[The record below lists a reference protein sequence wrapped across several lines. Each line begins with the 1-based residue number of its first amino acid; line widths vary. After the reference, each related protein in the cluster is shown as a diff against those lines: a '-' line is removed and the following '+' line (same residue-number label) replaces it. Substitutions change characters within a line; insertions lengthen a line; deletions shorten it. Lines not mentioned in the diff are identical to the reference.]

1 MSVSESWQNREV
13 SKTTFW
19 ELGLGVLIFAVIF
32 GALFFLDVPA
42 DWRTPIVV
50 AVGAIY
56 IGVAVATGSQ
66 AVCAQVNISV
76 DHALHTML
84 ASLSGSTRDIDGDD
98 Y

>member
-1 MSVSESWQNREV
+1 MTESWQSREV
-13 SKTTFW
+13 SRTTYW
-19 ELGLGVLIFAVIF
+19 ELGLAVIIFAVIL

-56 IGVAVATGSQ
+56 IVVSVATGSQ
-66 AVCAQVNISV
+66 AICAQVNVSV

-84 ASLSGSTRDIDGDD
+84 ASLSGSTRDVEGDD
-98 Y
+98 C